1 MSDTV
6 TRVPSPDE
14 WVTAVRAAFQDGFTF
29 FDWLSAVDVT
39 DDADAP
45 EFDVVCHLL
54 DVSTPGQLRECR
66 LAVRIAD
73 GVALPSLTAI
83 YPGAAWHERETHE
96 MFGIAVS
103 GFVDGTGLGLR
114 PLLLPDAFEGTP
126 LRKSFQ
132 LAAPG
137 PEAKSPAM
145 GMTRPSRP
153 AVAAS
158 RRRACPHLSG
168 VRASRL
174 PRGERAGDGSARA
187 VGGCGVVG
195 GPACVGLEHDFAD
208 RGTRDQNGRVA
219 SGEAAHER
227 GI

>member
-132 LAAPG
+132 LAARASKTWPG
-137 PEAKSPAM
+137 GKEPGEGHDSAKSP
-145 GMTRPSRP
+145 
-153 AVAAS
+153 S
-158 RRRACPHLSG
+158 RRRVQAPG
-168 VRASRL
+168 VPPPEWG
-174 PRGERAGDGSARA
+174 PR
-187 VGGCGVVG
+187 
-195 GPACVGLEHDFAD
+195 
-208 RGTRDQNGRVA
+208 Q
-219 SGEAAHER
+219 
-227 GI
+227 